1 MRAWWPVSP
10 GSGRAASTV
19 EGKPALAPPL
29 RAFLES
35 SACLVSSPAQQPR
48 PSSWPSQALAAV
60 KAGFVTLRQFPPRAG
75 LPPCSASGFFP
86 LWFPLGTLAPGWGP
100 PRPELLLK
108 PPPSR
113 APSLP
118 PPHFKVTGTH
128 HWGRGEV
135 AGVLLLV
142 RKPGPQVPGRPPPR
156 ASDLCAG
163 LSAVARGCPA
173 EDPHL
178 PPAASPPLRLPTQ

>member
-1 MRAWWPVSP
+1 MA
-10 GSGRAASTV
+10 GLSGQRKSSVHGGGEAGA
-19 EGKPALAPPL
+19 GAPPSCL
-29 RAFLES
+29 PGKLSLSR
-35 SACLVSSPAQQPR
+35 LVSSPAAQAQLLALSGACRRQSWLCHPEAVS
-48 PSSWPSQALAAV
+48 PQGWPASLFCLGILSPLVSS
-60 KAGFVTLRQFPPRAG
+60 GD
-75 LPPCSASGFFP
+75 SGAR
-86 LWFPLGTLAPGWGP
+86 LGAP